1 MRSKHIRTMQPRPR
15 KRRMELKA
23 SSLFHLDLLTTHEP
37 FGFGVQ
43 EDEKIVT
50 MTDRG
55 SLSPQRGEGSR
66 ARGEITQVV
75 ENHHPHF

>member
-43 EDEKIVT
+43 ED
-50 MTDRG
+50 
-55 SLSPQRGEGSR
+55 
-66 ARGEITQVV
+66 
-75 ENHHPHF
+75 